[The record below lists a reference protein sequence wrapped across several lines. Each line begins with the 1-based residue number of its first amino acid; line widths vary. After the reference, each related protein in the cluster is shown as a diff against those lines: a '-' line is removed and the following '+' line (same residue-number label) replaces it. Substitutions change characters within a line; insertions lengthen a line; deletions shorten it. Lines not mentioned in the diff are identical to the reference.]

1 MGGVIRASG
10 ETFFSKLL
18 NGASGYVSL
27 RVFSGFYLVVCLLIF
42 PDDVLIFCC

>member
-10 ETFFSKLL
+10 EAFFSKLL

-27 RVFSGFYLVVCLLIF
+27 RVLSGFYLVVFLLIF
-42 PDDVLIFCC
+42 SDGILIFGC